1 MPKLSSFS
9 GMSARGFGEFG
20 TTLSLVT
27 TTFTSSGSWTAPAGV
42 TKLTVLSGRGS
53 NGQSDYWSPTYV
65 TRAQVSSA
73 GYPTTNPAYLDW
85 SVPYNYAVSAAN
97 SINASGTGPR
107 TVSIPNEYYWVV
119 NNVTSEWVGYPFG
132 FGGSQYVQGSA
143 TVVLSPSS
151 IPTSGNID
159 GPTFFP
165 TYQIATFWVQIDVYY
180 TGAAGTASSGFGQT
194 FPGGA
199 ASGGTA
205 PITTFTNVTVTPG
218 TTYSISI
225 PTDRPDPYVTI
236 QYLLPA

>member
-65 TRAQVSSA
+65 TRAQVTSA

-119 NNVTSEWVGYPFG
+119 NNVTSQWVVNNFG
-132 FGGSQYVQGSA
+132 GGSQYVQGSA
-143 TVVLSPSS
+143 TVVPNQSL
-151 IPTSGNID
+151 PTSGNID

-165 TYQIATFWVQIDVYY
+165 TYQTAIFWIYIDVYY